1 MSKNYRSIGLLGL
14 AVCVACVGAA
24 HGWTS
29 NSTDRSR
36 GIPASYPSVGNGP
49 LPDRRSDHYYRRT
62 PKSAPSTGRLPVSR
76 PTSQRTTTT
85 SVQPP
90 VQVILP
96 EQLLALLDLAFQRQ
110 AEKQISKP
118 LQQNA
123 TNMTAVATD
132 EPAGA
137 GSKNNQQ
144 SLLALALVR
153 NLVLAVNQANQVN
166 DYGVLWAQLTP
177 EVRKTLSPEQ
187 LAVQLA
193 SLREQNFDLT
203 DVLVVAPQLNSTTVV
218 VDEVPVLLAQ
228 GSFVGMSR
236 KVTFAGEFRRT
247 GNRWLVQNFQ
257 IDVPPADQ
265 PAQ

>member
-1 MSKNYRSIGLLGL
+1 MSKNFRSIGLLGL
-14 AVCVACVGAA
+14 ALCVAGAGAA

-29 NSTDRSR
+29 NSTDRGR
-36 GIPASYPSVGNGP
+36 GVPASYPSVGNGP
-49 LPDRRSDHYYRRT
+49 LPDRRSDHYHRRI
-62 PKSAPSTGRLPVSR
+62 PKSAPSTGRLPTSR
-76 PTSQRTTTT
+76 PTSQRTTTPT
-85 SVQPP
+85 VQPP

-96 EQLLALLDLAFQRQ
+96 EQLLALLDIAFQRQ
-110 AEKQISKP
+110 AEKQISKSP
-118 LQQNA
+118 RQNA
-123 TNMTAVATD
+123 TNTAAATD
-132 EPAGA
+132 EPAA
-137 GSKNNQQ
+137 TGSKNNQQ

-177 EVRKTLSPEQ
+177 EVREELSPEQ

-203 DVLVVAPQLNSTTVV
+203 DILVVAPQLNSRTVV
-218 VDEVPVLLAQ
+218 VDEIPVLLAQ

-236 KVTFAGEFRRT
+236 KVTFAGEFRRA